1 MGAQQSTSTWNWD
14 PRRILVP
21 RSRDPFTVA
30 NGLLPVSFPAD
41 ARGDD
46 RNAFPI
52 CALAGVD
59 ASAVTPVRQEGDD
72 SMHRRTIVEGVM
84 GGTIGA
90 VAIAVWFL
98 CIDVSMGQPFR
109 TPALLGATFFEGLR
123 DPPALHITAR
133 LVLEYTVLHW
143 VAFVAFGL
151 VAARILAAADRDP
164 RLLFVVFMLFCCFEV
179 FAFGLISVLAEWL
192 FEVLAWWT
200 LVLANLLAGLIML
213 GFFFRRH
220 RSAWHQFLVQSE

>member
-1 MGAQQSTSTWNWD
+1 MNK
-14 PRRILVP
+14 
-21 RSRDPFTVA
+21 
-30 NGLLPVSFPAD
+30 
-41 ARGDD
+41 
-46 RNAFPI
+46 
-52 CALAGVD
+52 
-59 ASAVTPVRQEGDD
+59 
-72 SMHRRTIVEGVM
+72 HTIVEGVI

-90 VAIAVWFL
+90 VAVAGWFL

-109 TPALLGATFFEGLR
+109 TPALLGATVFEELR
-123 DPPALHITAR
+123 DPTALHTTAR
-133 LVLEYTVLHW
+133 LVLEYSVLHW

-151 VAARILAAADRDP
+151 VPAGLLAAADRDP

-179 FAFGLISVLAEWL
+179 FALGLIAVLAERL

-220 RSAWHQFLVQSE
+220 RGTWHEFLVPSK

>member
-1 MGAQQSTSTWNWD
+1 
-14 PRRILVP
+14 
-21 RSRDPFTVA
+21 
-30 NGLLPVSFPAD
+30 
-41 ARGDD
+41 
-46 RNAFPI
+46 
-52 CALAGVD
+52 
-59 ASAVTPVRQEGDD
+59 
-72 SMHRRTIVEGVM
+72 MHRHTIVEGVI

-90 VAIAVWFL
+90 VAVAVWFL

-123 DPPALHITAR
+123 DPAALHTTAR
-133 LVLEYTVLHW
+133 LVLEYTALHW

-179 FAFGLISVLAEWL
+179 FALGLISVLAEWL

-213 GFFFRRH
+213 AFFFRRH
-220 RSAWHQFLVQSE
+220 RSTWHQFLVLAE